1 MPDVANPGAEPYVPR
16 PSIGGSDIGTL
27 LGVNRHGDARS
38 VYERITAILDSRPYV
53 GQPDNPDMERGRELE
68 AACVRKYERDTGR
81 MTVHFGPAITHP
93 DRPYMHANPDRLI
106 VATEESMVSR
116 PDFAIG
122 TGILEAKCPRLP
134 VWRATREVGVNPS
147 YYAQLQHYLAVTG
160 LTWGSFAFLNAED
173 WVLHTVDVE
182 RDEPMIAQIYEVCD
196 HFWEMVQ
203 SGRFNPQQLSLYTET
218 ISEETR
224 VRAQLTAGS
233 IVRETPAWRQALAN
247 VKAKREAFA
256 IANAE
261 KEASEDILK
270 QLIEAEGVT
279 EVVVPGIGKVTYK
292 EQDKPWFD
300 HKQLA
305 EEHPELDLTP
315 YQRRTAF
322 SVLRP
327 SFGRRG

>member
-1 MPDVANPGAEPYVPR
+1 MPTDLANPGAQPYVPR

-27 LGVNRHGDARS
+27 LGVNKYGDARA
-38 VYERITAILDSRPYV
+38 VYDRITAILANRALVS
-53 GQPDNPDMERGRELE
+53 QPDNPDMERGRELE
-68 AACVRKYERDTGR
+68 AACVRKYERDLGR

-106 VATEESMVSR
+106 ASCERDDTTQR
-116 PDFAIG
+116 LG

-160 LTWGSFAFLNAED
+160 LQWGSFAFLNAED
-173 WVLHTVDVE
+173 WLLHTIDVE
-182 RDEPMIAQIYEVCD
+182 RDDDMIAQIYEVCD
-196 HFWEMVQ
+196 HFWAMVQ
-203 SGRFNPQQLSLYTET
+203 SGVFNPQQLAFHTET

-224 VRAQLTAGS
+224 ARAQLTAGS
-233 IVRETPAWRQALAN
+233 VVRETPAWRTALAN
-247 VKAKREAFA
+247 MKAKREAYA

-261 KEASEDILK
+261 KEAAEDVLK
-270 QLIEAEGVT
+270 SLVEAEGVA

-300 HKQLA
+300 TKQLI
-305 EEHPELDLTP
+305 EDHPEMDLTP
-315 YQRRTAF
+315 YMRRTVF

-327 SFGRRG
+327 SFGRRA